1 MRKRTIF
8 RSSQAV
14 LLGGALVWLMATPLA
29 AQEPV
34 QQQVPDVHVVTKGE
48 TLWGLAA
55 FYFGDPLLWPEIYR
69 LNTPVVE
76 DPHWIFPGEE
86 LRMAG
91 MSAAAPTPGAERP
104 VAGEPGADLPPGAEP
119 PPQAVAGEPQPGE
132 MPQGEELPPPAP
144 PPPPPSATGP
154 TIFAYRSAPVSGFS
168 GAEGYRAQAVSR
180 HEFYSGGFLTEDQSL
195 PWGTVS
201 GAIERPAV
209 RRIPASSY
217 AGIFDKVAIVPP
229 ANGAYQV
236 GDTLLFARLLRG
248 VPGWG
253 QVVYPTGVVVVSETA
268 PEGAV
273 GTVLFQFDR
282 INNGHLA
289 LPIEPFADPGSVMPV
304 PVQNG
309 MMGSIIGTRLTNPVP
324 GQLQIVFID
333 LGRNAGIVPG
343 DVFTVLK
350 YSAGEA
356 FSPKQIAEFRIVH
369 VRDQSA
375 TGLIMNVMDIGLQ
388 AGSPVQLVKKMPS

>member
-8 RSSQAV
+8 RSSWAV
-14 LLGGALVWLMATPLA
+14 LFGGALVWTVSTPLG

-34 QQQVPDVHVVTKGE
+34 AQQQVPDVHVVTQGE

-86 LRMAG
+86 LRLAG
-91 MSAAAPTPGAERP
+91 MPAAVPSPG
-104 VAGEPGADLPPGAEP
+104 AGEPGVGEPGGEPPVGAEP
-119 PPQAVAGEPQPGE
+119 PPVAGEPQPGQV
-132 MPQGEELPPPAP
+132 PQAQELPPPAP

-154 TIFAYRSAPVSGFS
+154 TIFARRTAPVAGIS

-180 HEFYSGGFLTEDQSL
+180 HEFYSGGFLTEEQSL
-195 PWGTVS
+195 PWGAVK
-201 GAIERPAV
+201 GAVQRP
-209 RRIPASSY
+209 PAQRNPGSSY
-217 AGIFDKVAIVPP
+217 AGIFDVVSIVPP
-229 ANGAYQV
+229 ANGTYQV
-236 GDTLLFARLLRG
+236 GDTLLLARMLRG
-248 VPGWG
+248 IVGWG
-253 QVVYPTGVVVVSETA
+253 RIVYPTGVAVISE
-268 PEGAV
+268 V
-273 GTVLFQFDR
+273 GSNEAIGMVELQFDR
-282 INNGHLA
+282 ITDGQLA

-324 GQLQIVFID
+324 GQLQILFID
-333 LGRNAGIVPG
+333 LGRSAGIVPG

-350 YSAGEA
+350 QTAGEE
-356 FSPKQIAEFRIVH
+356 FNPEQIAEFRIVH

-375 TGLIMNVMDIGLQ
+375 TGLLVNIMNTGIK
-388 AGSPVQLVKKMPS
+388 AGAPVQLVKKMPS